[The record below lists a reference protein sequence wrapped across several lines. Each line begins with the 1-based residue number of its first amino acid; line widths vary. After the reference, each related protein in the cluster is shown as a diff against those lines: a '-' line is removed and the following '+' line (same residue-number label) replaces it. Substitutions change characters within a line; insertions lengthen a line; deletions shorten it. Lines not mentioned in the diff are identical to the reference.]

1 MASVTLQGNAFHTV
15 DDLPAVGSKVP
26 DFSLTD
32 GELNDKRLSDFAG
45 KKIIFNIFPSLDT
58 ETCANS
64 VRQFNSRAASIG
76 SDVVILC
83 ISRDLPFAQGR
94 FCGAEG
100 IKNVITLSSMKDD
113 KFGKDFGVAFSS
125 GPLAGLFSRS
135 VIVTDADGTIKY
147 TQQVSE
153 TVDEPDYAK
162 ALAAL

>member
-1 MASVTLQGNAFHTV
+1 MASVTLKGNTFNTV
-15 DDLPAVGSKVP
+15 GNLPAVGSKVP

-32 GELNDKRLSDFAG
+32 GELNDKGLKDFAG

-64 VRQFNSRAASIG
+64 VRQFNSKAASMSG
-76 SDVVILC
+76 DVVILC

-100 IKNVITLSSMKDD
+100 LKNVIALSSMKNDR
-113 KFGKDFGVAFSS
+113 FGKDFGVAFGN
-125 GPLAGLFSRS
+125 GPLEGLFSRS
-135 VIVTDADGTIKY
+135 VIVTDAAGTIKY

-153 TVDEPDYAK
+153 TVDEPDYSA